1 MGMQVNYYMD
11 HETFL
16 LVAQKALK
24 EGCLILRWEHTF
36 QPQLPASDL
45 SIVTEEQMRY
55 YFYLPEL
62 APLAY
67 KTDQNDQ
74 YYLDNIFS
82 PLSLALIEASF
93 SRPWPA
99 HGSTLP
105 NINRARLYIPT
116 GFWDENRQ
124 WVPRSERLTKVYQR
138 LARLARKLAPAA
150 ALTVDDID
158 YNQEGNPEPVQ
169 YSCRIY
175 TSPRCL
181 EWRKE
186 GYEFSQLLRAKERY
200 QQYIARQ
207 KS

>member
-24 EGCLILRWEHTF
+24 EGCLILRWEHTS
-36 QPQLPASDL
+36 QPQQPARDL

-67 KTDQNDQ
+67 KPDKNGQ
-74 YYLDNIFS
+74 YYLDNSFS

-93 SRPWPA
+93 SRHWPA

-105 NINRARLYIPT
+105 NINPARLYIPT

-124 WVPRSERLTKVYQR
+124 WVPRSERLTKVYQK
-138 LARLARKLAPAA
+138 LARLARKLAPSA

-169 YSCRIY
+169 RPGRVYA
-175 TSPRCL
+175 SPRCL
-181 EWRKE
+181 EWREE
-186 GYEFSQLLRAKERY
+186 GFEFSQLLRAKERY
-200 QQYIARQ
+200 LQYMEDQ
-207 KS
+207 KQ